1 MYGPYVSTKFSATGR
16 TTRPVETWPEGL
28 TYEKNVTQ
36 VTREHVDES
45 VGVLDRG
52 RARPGVQLAPLVHDA
67 GQLAVEE
74 LVEPARVL
82 KPLTRRSVRVEG
94 LDPLPQVPLA
104 SYTFL
109 RPNGEL

>member
-1 MYGPYVSTKFSATGR
+1 MNPSESWTGA
-16 TTRPVETWPEGL
+16 G
-28 TYEKNVTQ
+28 
-36 VTREHVDES
+36 
-45 VGVLDRG
+45 
-52 RARPGVQLAPLVHDA
+52 PGVQLAPLVHDA

-82 KPLTRRSVRVEG
+82 KPLIRRSVRVEG

-104 SYTFL
+104 SYAFL